1 LRRNLILAL
10 ILATLTGVAPILAQE
25 EQLAEEMPVFL
36 ENVDVQII
44 NVDVVVTD
52 KKGNTIRDLTI
63 DDFVVLENRQV
74 QLLTN
79 FYEIR
84 EQSGKTVT
92 IAPASDPG
100 QAPIVEELDEV
111 PPHLQRRVVFFI
123 DNLSLGVFSR
133 NRVFRDMMQFA
144 EDVLRPGDQAMIA
157 TWNRSLKIRVPW
169 TNNHEQIKRELET
182 ISGES
187 ALGISYQSER
197 RQIQSRIREADDR
210 NDAIVQARSWAQSI
224 EHDLRQ
230 TVSSINALMSTLSGI
245 EGKKIMVL
253 TSEGFQMQPGAEMFS
268 FIDHV
273 SRTKAEWGSQ
283 SGGTLLE
290 GMAFN
295 SAHLIQSVAREANAS
310 DITLYA
316 IHAAGLTG
324 LGSSSAENF
333 DTVPLEVE
341 MVGLHNSTDSLRL
354 MAEMTGGVAVTGSN
368 NFKLA
373 FDQIERDLGGYYSL
387 GYRSGTQR
395 VDRQRSIEVQ
405 LKDPSLRRQYSV
417 RARSSFVEKSIGSE
431 MNDKVIAN
439 LFHES
444 AGNDIGVFLTTGR
457 PVRHDD
463 GTFLVSLDIHIPMD
477 SLTFLPAGGS
487 QRGSFTV
494 WIVAADIRGD
504 MSDMQS
510 QQHTFSIPDDELAA
524 LKGKHYT
531 YTFDLILRKG
541 RNTLSVGALDD
552 VSRLRGFAQTDI
564 LAADLR

>member
-1 LRRNLILAL
+1 MRRNLILAL